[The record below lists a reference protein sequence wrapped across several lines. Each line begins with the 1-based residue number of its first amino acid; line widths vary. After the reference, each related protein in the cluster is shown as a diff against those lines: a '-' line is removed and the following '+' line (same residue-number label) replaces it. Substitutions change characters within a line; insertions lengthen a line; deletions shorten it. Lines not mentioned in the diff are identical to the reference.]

1 MYKML
6 STAFSIVGWI
16 FTALMMIYAIMA
28 GILDVKLVIF
38 VPIWAF
44 FSIICRVLMI
54 VFKNLSEKGK
64 SDKM

>member
-1 MYKML
+1 MYKIL
-6 STAFSIVGWI
+6 ATAFKIVGWI

-38 VPIWAF
+38 VPIWALF
-44 FSIICRVLMI
+44 AIICRLLMI
-54 VFKNLSEKGK
+54 IFKSLNEKAK